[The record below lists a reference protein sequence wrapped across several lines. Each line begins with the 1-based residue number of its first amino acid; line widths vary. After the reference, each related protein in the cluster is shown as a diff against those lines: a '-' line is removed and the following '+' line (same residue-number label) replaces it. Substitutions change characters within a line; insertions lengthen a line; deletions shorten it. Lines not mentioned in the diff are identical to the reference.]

1 MEKTKPSNEW
11 IDLTELEENDN
22 ISVYPKNG
30 DTGPRLSRGQ
40 PSFSGKWV
48 FQVFWAVES
57 PS

>member
-40 PSFSGKWV
+40 SSFWKGC
-48 FQVFWAVES
+48 FRFFAVES